1 MKSYVLLFLLA
12 SFLSIMEQTNIDI
25 QGHRGCRGLMPE
37 NTIPAFIK
45 ALEIGVNT
53 LELDVVI
60 SKDGKVVVSHEPYIS
75 STICL
80 DGEGNQIA
88 NEKQANIYEMTYEEV
103 AVYDCG
109 SKFHPKFPEQEKLKV
124 SKPLLSEVIDTIE
137 KYLVEHNLSQV
148 KYNIEL
154 KSTPKGDD
162 IYHPQPDEFSK
173 IVIDLLKE
181 KGMVERVIIQSF
193 DERILESFHK
203 MAAEFELAFL
213 VANIASIKKNLEK
226 LSFQPTYYSPHFKL
240 VNKKTV
246 LQAKEMNVGLVVWT
260 VNKEKDIK
268 KMIELGVDAI
278 ISDYPDRIVKFLVQ
292 TNGRNE

>member
-1 MKSYVLLFLLA
+1 MKTFFLTTISLF
-12 SFLSIMEQTNIDI
+12 FIIFQTMAQLKIDV

-53 LELDVVI
+53 LELDIVI
-60 SKDGKVVVSHEPYIS
+60 SKDGKVVVSHEPYMS

-80 DGEGNQIA
+80 DSSGNEIA
-88 NEKQANIYEMTYEEV
+88 NDKQANIYEMTYKEV
-103 AVYDCG
+103 AAFDCG
-109 SKFHPKFPEQEKLKV
+109 SKFHSKFPEQEKMKV
-124 SKPLLSEVIDTIE
+124 SKPLLSEVIDTVE
-137 KYLVEHNLSQV
+137 KYLVEHNLPKV

-154 KSTPKGDD
+154 KSTAKGDD
-162 IYHPQPDEFSK
+162 IYHPKPDEFSK

-181 KGMVERVIIQSF
+181 KEMVERVIIQSF

-203 MAAEFELAFL
+203 IAPEFELAFL
-213 VANIASIKKNLEK
+213 VANIASMKKNLDK
-226 LSFQPTYYSPHFKL
+226 LSFKPPYYSPHFKL
-240 VNKKTV
+240 VSKKTIH
-246 LQAKEMNVGLVVWT
+246 QAKALDIGLVIWT

-278 ISDYPDRIVKFLVQ
+278 ISDYPDRVVKLMEARVK
-292 TNGRNE
+292 